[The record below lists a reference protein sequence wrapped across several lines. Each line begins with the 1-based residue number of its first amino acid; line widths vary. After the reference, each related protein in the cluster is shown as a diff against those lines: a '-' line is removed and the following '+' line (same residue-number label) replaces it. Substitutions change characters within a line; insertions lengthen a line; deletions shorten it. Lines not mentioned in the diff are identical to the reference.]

1 MNTNAKGNQIV
12 EDDQI
17 TKDNRITQKRI
28 RIRIP
33 KNYHREPV
41 ISHLISDYH
50 LTVNITAAI
59 LGANANGDGWFDL
72 ELNGENAHIE
82 DALTYLN
89 ELDLEVWHD
98 TENDGW

>member
-1 MNTNAKGNQIV
+1 MPPSTEA
-12 EDDQI
+12 D
-17 TKDNRITQKRI
+17 DNRLTQKRI

-33 KNYHREPV
+33 KQYHQEPV
-41 ISHLISDYH
+41 ISHLVSHYH

-72 ELNGENAHIE
+72 ELNGNRTYIE

-89 ELDLEVWHD
+89 ELDLEIWQD
-98 TENDGW
+98 ADADGW